1 MSKIENPDEFIW
13 EQKYRPKTI
22 KDAIL
27 PAAIKKDL
35 LEFIEKGEI
44 PHFLFSGSSG
54 TGKTTA
60 AYAIANSLDSDVLF
74 INASLENGID
84 ILRTKIQQFASTVSF
99 SGGIKLVILDEAD
112 YLNASSTQ
120 PALRAMMEEF
130 SKNCRFILTCNYKN
144 RLIPALR
151 SRCTSLD
158 FVYPNDEKSK
168 LLTEMYKRVLN
179 ILKTEGIEFDKKV
192 VAEVVSNNFPDF
204 RKTLNSLQL
213 YSVSGTID
221 AGILVNLGD
230 ESFNELFKLLKEG
243 QFTEVRKW
251 VGKNSDIET
260 TSLFRKFYDSATTI
274 MEPQSIPQLVLTLAE
289 YQHRAAFV
297 ADHEINNMAALTEIM
312 INCKFK

>member
-1 MSKIENPDEFIW
+1 MSKVENPDEFLW
-13 EQKYRPKTI
+13 EQKYRPNTI
-22 KDAIL
+22 QDCIL
-27 PAAIKKDL
+27 PSAIKNDL
-35 LEFIEKGEI
+35 IEFINKGQI

-60 AYAIANSLDSDVLF
+60 AFAIAASLDSDVLF
-74 INASLENGID
+74 INASLESGID

-151 SRCTSLD
+151 SRCTVVD
-158 FVYPNDEKSK
+158 FVYPNEEKPT
-168 LLTEMYKRVLN
+168 LLAQMYKRVIN
-179 ILKTEGIEFDKKV
+179 ILKTEGIEFDRKV
-192 VAEVVSNNFPDF
+192 VAEVVGTNFPDF
-204 RKTLNSLQL
+204 RKTLQSLQL

-230 ESFNELFKLLKEG
+230 ESFSELFKLLKDG

-260 TSLFRKFYDSATTI
+260 TTLFRKFYDSSTSI
-274 MEPQSIPQLVLTLAE
+274 MEPKSIPQLILTLAE
-289 YQHRAAFV
+289 YQYRAAFV
-297 ADHEINNMAALTEIM
+297 ADHEINTMAALTEIM
-312 INCKFK
+312 VNCKFK